1 MTADAPLWEFPGGL
15 DRLIGLRLTRAD
27 GARVEAEIAVTDEL
41 LQGHGIVHGGVYCA
55 IIETTASVGASLRA
69 GLDQRMVGISN
80 RTNFRRATT
89 SGTLTVVAEFAA
101 DDDPRQLWSAAIHDE
116 RGRLVADGQVHLMRL
131 AKPEE

>member
-1 MTADAPLWEFPGGL
+1 MTADLPLPASPGGL

-27 GARVEAEIAVTDEL
+27 GERVDAEIAVTEDL

-55 IIETTASVGASLRA
+55 IIETTASVGASVRL
-69 GLDQRMVGISN
+69 GLTERVVGISN

-101 DDDPRQLWSAAIHDE
+101 EDDPRQLWSAVIHDDQ
-116 RGRLVADGQVHLMRL
+116 GRLVADGQVHLMRL
-131 AKPEE
+131 E

>member
-1 MTADAPLWEFPGGL
+1 MTVELPLSSRPGGL

-27 GARVEAEIAVTDEL
+27 AERVDAVIAVTDDL

-69 GLDQRMVGISN
+69 GLDHRIVGISN
-80 RTNFRRATT
+80 RTNFRRATHE
-89 SGTLTVVAEFAA
+89 GTLTVTAEFAA
-101 DDDPRQLWSAAIHDE
+101 DDDPRQLWSATIHDD

-131 AKPEE
+131 E